1 MSSER
6 AVLMTT
12 EEEIT
17 TAEETPIPCF
27 RCGIC
32 CTCYQPPLLPE
43 DIESIASALGISRSE
58 CISSYALKVPTKE
71 GYLLRKTGRGCVFLS
86 LDEDEKARCAIYPSR
101 PQACREWQPSLSQP
115 ACVKGLARLKS
126 KGQLAR
132 LNELFRSDE
141 EQREFYL
148 SLERVLPPHDSG

>member
-6 AVLMTT
+6 AALKTT
-12 EEEIT
+12 EEEIR
-17 TAEETPIPCF
+17 TAEETPVPCF

-43 DIESIASALGISRSE
+43 DIESIASALGISRPE

-115 ACVKGLARLKS
+115 ACIKGLARLKS

-132 LNELFRSDE
+132 LDELFPSDE
-141 EQREFYL
+141 EQRGFYL